1 MSKITAIRIGGGRT
15 KRAAVSLDGRFA
27 FNLAAEVAASEN
39 LKTGQE
45 LSEGQVEALLKA
57 DKFHRCLEAAL
68 SYLSYRPQ
76 SESEIRQRLKRR
88 GFAGDSIEG
97 ALSKLKEQEL
107 IDDTAFAHFWKENRD
122 SFNPRSQRLIRLE
135 LGRKGIATGTIDQVV
150 DDASDSDN
158 AYRATRRKARS
169 LPLADYPGFR
179 RRLGEY
185 LRRRGFSYDVIN
197 HTVSRMWQERE
208 ERQQT
213 KGGKVWI
220 Q

>member
-27 FNLAAEVAASEN
+27 FSLSAEVAASQK

-45 LSEGQVEALLKA
+45 LSEGQVEALLEA
-57 DKFHRCLEAAL
+57 DKSHHCLESAL
-68 SYLSYRPQ
+68 SYLSYRPR
-76 SESEIRQRLKRR
+76 SEAEVRQRLKRH

-97 ALSKLKEQEL
+97 ALAKLKERGL
-107 IDDTAFAHFWKENRD
+107 VDDTAFAHFWKENRD

-135 LGRKGIATGTIDQVV
+135 LGRKGIASATVDRVV
-150 DDASDSDN
+150 SDADDSDN
-158 AYRATRRKARS
+158 AYRAARRKARS
-169 LPLADYPGFR
+169 LQATDYSDFR

-197 HTVSRMWQERE
+197 RTVSRMWQERE
-208 ERQQT
+208 ETQQT
-213 KGGKVWI
+213 KGGEVWI